1 MTRII
6 HFADSHEE
14 AVFPRGLD
22 KRVLGY
28 CNSHFKRRFQHKQEL
43 LDQAIQR
50 MIAEKPDAVLFT
62 GDAVS
67 TADPAEFAAALPHF
81 LPLIKAE
88 IPLFCTAGNHDV
100 YVKNK
105 TCRAAMESFYSA
117 LGNDGVDQ
125 PRCVRIGAG
134 NDAVRLLLL
143 PESCPTLPWLS
154 CGYLSAESVALAV
167 AEAEKTDEAPL
178 ILAGHF
184 PIRECTWRRGLRQAE
199 KLRQLLAEGKIAYSL
214 CGHVHKPAEEGREV
228 IAGSVTRYGVM
239 TDLRCENGAVQ
250 IGRIQ
255 L

>member
-43 LDQAIQR
+43 LDQAVQR
-50 MIAEKPDAVLFT
+50 MIVEMPDAVLFT

-67 TADPAEFAAALPHF
+67 TADPTEFVEALPHF
-81 LPLIKAE
+81 LPLIEAE
-88 IPLFCTAGNHDV
+88 IPIFCTAGNHDV

-105 TCRAAMESFYSA
+105 RCRAAMESFYAA
-117 LGNDGVDQ
+117 LGNGNVAQ
-125 PRCVRIGAG
+125 PRCVRIGGG

-143 PESCPTLPWLS
+143 PESHPTLPWLS
-154 CGYLSAESVALAV
+154 CGYLSDESVSLAIAES
-167 AEAEKTDEAPL
+167 EKNDTAPL

-184 PIRECTWRRGLRQAE
+184 PIRECTWRRGLRNAE
-199 KLRQLLAEGKIAYSL
+199 KVRQLLAEGKITYSL
-214 CGHVHKPAEEGREV
+214 CGHVHRPSDEGREV
-228 IAGSVTRYGVM
+228 IAGSVTRFGVM
-239 TDLRCENGAVQ
+239 TDVRCENGAVQ
-250 IGRIQ
+250 IGRIR

>member
-43 LDQAIQR
+43 LDQAVRQI
-50 MIAEKPDAVLFT
+50 IAEKPDAVLFT

-81 LPLIKAE
+81 LPLIEAE
-88 IPLFCTAGNHDV
+88 IPFFCTAGNHDV

-105 TCRAAMESFYSA
+105 TCRAAMESFYFA
-117 LGNDGVDQ
+117 LGNGDIDQ
-125 PRCVRIGAG
+125 PRCVRIGGG

-143 PESCPTLPWLS
+143 PESRPTLPWLS
-154 CGYLSAESVALAV
+154 CGYLSDESVALAV

-184 PIRECTWRRGLRQAE
+184 PIRECTWRRGLRNAE
-199 KLRQLLAEGKIAYSL
+199 NVRQLLTEGKIAYSL
-214 CGHVHKPAEEGREV
+214 CGHVHKPSEEGREV
-228 IAGSVTRYGVM
+228 IAGSVTRFGVM
-239 TDLRCENGAVQ
+239 TDVRCEGGTVQ
-250 IGRIQ
+250 IARIR

>member
-6 HFADSHEE
+6 HFSDSHEE

-43 LDQAIQR
+43 LDQAVRRIL
-50 MIAEKPDAVLFT
+50 AEKPDAVLFT

-67 TADPAEFAAALPHF
+67 TADPAEFSAALPHF
-81 LPLIKAE
+81 LPLIEAE

-105 TCRAAMESFYSA
+105 KCRTAMESFYSA
-117 LGNDGVDQ
+117 LGNSNVDQ
-125 PRCVRIGAG
+125 PCCVRIGAG

-143 PESCPTLPWLS
+143 PESRPTLPWLS
-154 CGYLSAESVALAV
+154 CGYLSDESVALAV

-184 PIRECTWRRGLRQAE
+184 PVRECTWRRGLRNAE
-199 KLRQLLAEGKIAYSL
+199 NVRQLLTEGKIAYSL
-214 CGHVHKPAEEGREV
+214 CGHVHKPSEEEREI
-228 IAGSVTRYGVM
+228 IAGSVTRFGVM
-239 TDLRCENGAVQ
+239 TDVRCEGGTVQ
-250 IGRIQ
+250 IARIR

>member
-6 HFADSHEE
+6 HFSDSHEE

-43 LDQAIQR
+43 LDQAVQR

-81 LPLIKAE
+81 LPLIEAE
-88 IPLFCTAGNHDV
+88 IPIFCTAGNHDV

-105 TCRAAMESFYSA
+105 KCRTAMESFYSA
-117 LGNDGVDQ
+117 LGNGDIDQ

-143 PESCPTLPWLS
+143 PESRPTLPWLS
-154 CGYLSAESVALAV
+154 CGYLSDESVALAV
-167 AEAEKTDEAPL
+167 AEAEKSDTAPL

-184 PIRECTWRRGLRQAE
+184 PIRECTWRRGLRNAE
-199 KLRQLLAEGKIAYSL
+199 NVRQLLAEGKIAYSL
-214 CGHVHKPAEEGREV
+214 CGHVHRPSEEGREV
-228 IAGSVTRYGVM
+228 IAGSVTRFGVM
-239 TDLRCENGAVQ
+239 TDIRCEGGTVQ
-250 IGRIQ
+250 IARI
-255 L
+255 LL

>member
-1 MTRII
+1 MSRII

-14 AVFPRGLD
+14 AAFPHGLD

-28 CNSHFKRRFQHKQEL
+28 CNSHFKRRFQHKQDL
-43 LDQAIQR
+43 LDQAVARI
-50 MIAEKPDAVLFT
+50 IAEQPDAVLFT

-67 TADPAEFAAALPHF
+67 TAEPAEFAAALPHF
-81 LPLIKAE
+81 LPLIQAG
-88 IPLFCTAGNHDV
+88 IPLYCTAGNHDV

-105 TCRAAMESFYSA
+105 KCRTAMEAFYAA
-117 LGNDGVDQ
+117 LNQQDVDQ
-125 PRCVRIGAG
+125 PRCVRIGTG

-143 PESCPTLPWLS
+143 PESRPTLPWLS
-154 CGYLSAESVALAV
+154 CGYLSDESVALAV
-167 AEAEKTDEAPL
+167 RETEKNDVAPL

-184 PIRECTWRRGLRQAE
+184 PVRECTWRRGLRNAE

-228 IAGSVTRYGVM
+228 IAGSVTRFGIM
-239 TDLRCENGAVQ
+239 TDLRCENGRVQ
-250 IGRIQ
+250 IDRIR

>member
-6 HFADSHEE
+6 HFSDSHEE

-43 LDQAIQR
+43 LDQAVWRI
-50 MIAEKPDAVLFT
+50 IAEKPDAVLFT

-67 TADPAEFAAALPHF
+67 TADPAEFSAALPHF
-81 LPLIKAE
+81 LPLIEAE
-88 IPLFCTAGNHDV
+88 IPFFCTAGNHDV

-105 TCRAAMESFYSA
+105 KCRAAMESFYSA
-117 LGNDGVDQ
+117 LGNGDVDQ
-125 PRCVRIGAG
+125 PRCVRIGGG

-143 PESCPTLPWLS
+143 PESRPTLPWLS
-154 CGYLSAESVALAV
+154 CGYLSDESVALAV
-167 AEAEKTDEAPL
+167 AEAVKTDEAPL

-184 PIRECTWRRGLRQAE
+184 PIRECTWRRGLRNAE
-199 KLRQLLAEGKIAYSL
+199 NVRQLLTEGKIAYSL
-214 CGHVHKPAEEGREV
+214 CGHVHKPAEEGREI
-228 IAGSVTRYGVM
+228 IAGSVTRFGVM
-239 TDLRCENGAVQ
+239 TDVRCEGGTVQ
-250 IGRIQ
+250 IARIR

>member
-1 MTRII
+1 MTRLI
-6 HFADSHEE
+6 HFSDSHEE

-28 CNSHFKRRFQHKQEL
+28 CNSHFKRRFQHKQDL
-43 LDQAIQR
+43 LDQAVQR

-81 LPLIKAE
+81 LPLIEAE
-88 IPLFCTAGNHDV
+88 IPIFCTVGNHDV

-105 TCRAAMESFYSA
+105 RCRTAMESFYSA
-117 LGNDGVDQ
+117 LGNGDVDQ

-143 PESCPTLPWLS
+143 PESRPTLPWLS
-154 CGYLSAESVALAV
+154 CGYLSDESVSLAV
-167 AEAEKTDEAPL
+167 AESEKNDTAPL

-184 PIRECTWRRGLRQAE
+184 PVRECTWRRGLRNAE
-199 KLRQLLAEGKIAYSL
+199 NVRQLLAEGKITYSL

-228 IAGSVTRYGVM
+228 IAGSVTRFGVM
-239 TDLRCENGAVQ
+239 TDIRCEGGTVQ
-250 IGRIQ
+250 IARIR

>member
-1 MTRII
+1 MTRLI
-6 HFADSHEE
+6 HFSDSHEE

-43 LDQAIQR
+43 LDQAVRR

-67 TADPAEFAAALPHF
+67 TADPAEFTAALPHF
-81 LPLIKAE
+81 LPLIEAE
-88 IPLFCTAGNHDV
+88 IPIFCTAGNHDV
-100 YVKNK
+100 YVKNI

-117 LGNDGVDQ
+117 LGNGDIDQ
-125 PRCVRIGAG
+125 PRCVRIGGG

-143 PESCPTLPWLS
+143 PESRPTLPWLS
-154 CGYLSAESVALAV
+154 CGYLSDESVSLAV

-184 PIRECTWRRGLRQAE
+184 PIRECTWRRGLRNAE
-199 KLRQLLAEGKIAYSL
+199 NVRQLLMEGKIAYSL
-214 CGHVHKPAEEGREV
+214 CGHVHKPAEEGREI
-228 IAGSVTRYGVM
+228 IAGSVTRFGVM
-239 TDLRCENGAVQ
+239 TDVRCEGGTVQ
-250 IGRIQ
+250 IARI
-255 L
+255 LL

>member
-1 MTRII
+1 M
-6 HFADSHEE
+6 
-14 AVFPRGLD
+14 
-22 KRVLGY
+22 LGY
-28 CNSHFKRRFQHKQEL
+28 CNSHFKRRFQHKQDL
-43 LDQAIQR
+43 LDQAVQR

-67 TADPAEFAAALPHF
+67 TADPAEFSAALPHF
-81 LPLIKAE
+81 LPLIEAE

-105 TCRAAMESFYSA
+105 KCRAAMESFYSA
-117 LGNDGVDQ
+117 LGNSKVDQ

-143 PESCPTLPWLS
+143 PESRPTLPWLS
-154 CGYLSAESVALAV
+154 CGYLSDESVALAV

-184 PIRECTWRRGLRQAE
+184 PIRECTWRRGLRNAE
-199 KLRQLLAEGKIAYSL
+199 NVRQLLTEGKIAYSF

-228 IAGSVTRYGVM
+228 IAGSVTRFGVM
-239 TDLRCENGAVQ
+239 TDIRCEGGTVQ
-250 IGRIQ
+250 IARIR

>member
-43 LDQAIQR
+43 LDQAVQR

-67 TADPAEFAAALPHF
+67 TADPDEFTAALPHF
-81 LPLIKAE
+81 LPLTEAG
-88 IPLFCTAGNHDV
+88 IPIFCTAGNHDV

-105 TCRAAMESFYSA
+105 RCRAAMESFYSA
-117 LGNDGVDQ
+117 LGNGDVDQ
-125 PRCVRIGAG
+125 PRCVRIGG
-134 NDAVRLLLL
+134 GVDAVRLLLL
-143 PESCPTLPWLS
+143 PESRPTLPWLS
-154 CGYLSAESVALAV
+154 CGYLSDESVALAV
-167 AEAEKTDEAPL
+167 AEAEKTDETPL

-184 PIRECTWRRGLRQAE
+184 PVRECTWRRGLRNAE
-199 KLRQLLAEGKIAYSL
+199 NVRQLLAEGKIAYSL
-214 CGHVHKPAEEGREV
+214 CGHVHRPSEDGREV
-228 IAGSVTRYGVM
+228 IAGSVTRFGVM
-239 TDLRCENGAVQ
+239 TDVRCEGGTVQ
-250 IGRIQ
+250 IARI
-255 L
+255 LL

>member
-1 MTRII
+1 MTRLI
-6 HFADSHEE
+6 HFSDSHEE

-22 KRVLGY
+22 KCVLGY

-43 LDQAIQR
+43 LDQAVQR

-81 LPLIKAE
+81 LPLIEAE

-105 TCRAAMESFYSA
+105 KCRTAMESFYSA
-117 LGNDGVDQ
+117 LGNGDIDQ
-125 PRCVRIGAG
+125 PRCVRIGG
-134 NDAVRLLLL
+134 GVDAVRLLLL
-143 PESCPTLPWLS
+143 PESRPTLPWLS
-154 CGYLSAESVALAV
+154 CGYLSDESVSLAV

-184 PIRECTWRRGLRQAE
+184 PIRECTWRRGLRNAE
-199 KLRQLLAEGKIAYSL
+199 NVRQLLAEGKIAYSL
-214 CGHVHKPAEEGREV
+214 CGHVHRPSEEGREV
-228 IAGSVTRYGVM
+228 IAGSVTRFGVM
-239 TDLRCENGAVQ
+239 TDVRCEGGTVQ
-250 IGRIQ
+250 IARI
-255 L
+255 LL